1 MTKSE
6 AIAAVSREQTRLI
19 QLSDAIWDHPQ
30 VKYQGDLRRWAAQR
44 FSA

>member
-6 AIAAVSREQTRLI
+6 AIAAVGREQARLT
-19 QLSDAIWDHPQ
+19 QLSDAIW
-30 VKYQGDLRRWAAQR
+30 DLRRWAAQR